1 MIKEIPHPSPNFS
14 DQHLA
19 RVVRFLESP
28 IGKSEQVHIALNSR
42 YLISEAELRERMYLS
57 GQGTKS
63 EEKPLPQITMTRG
76 REAGSALEPVLLPK
90 RLADGSTY
98 DVVGII
104 SVKGLG
110 LRDLRWV
117 AAQSHRKSSM
127 GVVGITETMIDVNV
141 GELLTEDGASIG
153 DYIAILSVPKEVF
166 FQHFEDSETGGSG
179 GKTYAAHLRKFWQ
192 NDAEYRNRDF
202 IHGIARITDPE
213 RLDVRTF
220 IDPVL
225 LLRSASWLQ
234 AELSANGIDKFCE
247 YYCLP
252 PGYADHLQ
260 YMLPQEGELRE
271 DIQLEQN
278 VAHIVSAQARL
289 LAYIITRNYAV
300 ALRNGI
306 NTSFSYKDIGNLG
319 KLHDFPLAMN
329 KYATTQ
335 DTHTREE
342 ADAYVRMTTYS
353 FEQLVTGVFFNNGVQ
368 SYLTH
373 HSFVA
378 MCSHLSKH
386 YQVVIDAENMIE
398 LAESLHKPRQSSFV
412 IELG

>member
-28 IGKSEQVHIALNSR
+28 IGKSEQVHIALNAR
-42 YLISEAELRERMYLS
+42 YLISEAELRERMYVS

-98 DVVGII
+98 HVVGII

-127 GVVGITETMIDVNV
+127 GVVGITEAMIDVNV
-141 GELLTEDGASIG
+141 GELLTEDGAVVG
-153 DYIAILSVPKEVF
+153 DYIALLSVPKEVF
-166 FQHFEDSETGGSG
+166 FQHFEDAETGGSG
-179 GKTYAAHLRKFWQ
+179 GRTYAAHLRRFWR

-202 IHGIARITDPE
+202 IHGIVRITDPE

-220 IDPVL
+220 INPVL
-225 LLRSASWLQ
+225 LLRSAAWLQ
-234 AELSANGIDKFCE
+234 AEMSANGKARFCE
-247 YYCLP
+247 YYSLP
-252 PGYADHLQ
+252 LAYADHLQ
-260 YMLPQEGELRE
+260 HRLPHESELGESSQSHHQVPETL
-271 DIQLEQN
+271 
-278 VAHIVSAQARL
+278 SAQARL
-289 LAYIITRNYAV
+289 LAFIITRNYAV

-353 FEQLVTGVFFNNGVQ
+353 FEQLVTGVFFNSGAQ

-373 HSFVA
+373 DSFVA
-378 MCSHLSKH
+378 MCSHLNKH
-386 YQVVIDAENMIE
+386 YQVKIDAENMIE
-398 LAESLHKPRQSSFV
+398 LAESLHKLRQSSFV